1 MCSPILLVLRKKRP
15 KASPAKKKKERAGE
29 QRKKEGKEVQTG
41 HFTQSRQLTA
51 LTQEVT
57 MKNKKKSLTLC
68 FPYCFLFARD

>member
-1 MCSPILLVLRKKRP
+1 MLSYSSCAKKK
-15 KASPAKKKKERAGE
+15 KAESIASKKKKERAGE